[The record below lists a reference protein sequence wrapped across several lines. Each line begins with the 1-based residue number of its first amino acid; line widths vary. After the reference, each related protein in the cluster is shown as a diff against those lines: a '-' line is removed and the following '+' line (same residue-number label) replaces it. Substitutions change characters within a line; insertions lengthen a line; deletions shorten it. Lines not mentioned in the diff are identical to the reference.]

1 MLSFIFMASSV
12 VTHHRPQKPL
22 VSRACPTASGI
33 VCIPP
38 CLFQSK
44 AHTASSLPKAEFQA
58 SPRHPFTSKFL
69 ELSTVGC
76 QSWGNKGVG
85 ERLASHQSP
94 ELDGCWAVGLPDRL
108 WGVWKV
114 QPQLQLSGTT
124 DRWVLWESLLW
135 GLWAA
140 QRPETTGSQSQS
152 SQTSLDVAEELRTKG
167 GGRSPRGGS
176 FNLWAKGRRGRRRR
190 RWVVPPQVR
199 VLAPVCQLERPIPLS
214 QHCESR

>member
-167 GGRSPRGGS
+167 GGEESQGWLIQPPGQSEKGQEEKALGGS
-176 FNLWAKGRRGRRRR
+176 LAGESPCSGLPAGKAHST
-190 RWVVPPQVR
+190 VPAPR
-199 VLAPVCQLERPIPLS
+199 V
-214 QHCESR
+214 